1 MSPRH
6 PESQPV
12 ILSNAKDPFFNPV
25 ILSKAKDPFLIKWS
39 FL

>member
-12 ILSNAKDPFFNPV
+12 ILSV
-25 ILSKAKDPFLIKWS
+25 SEGS
-39 FL
+39 FLQPRHPEQGEGSFPD